1 MGKAGLENLCND
13 VFPEALVLDVH
24 DRVVQLRIEMIARR
38 AEAFDAQLFHHGDE
52 LVHRHL
58 DALFEGFIG
67 GLLREGTLDL
77 PIPQDLFRQGSL
89 PLTLLCDLL
98 QLGAQPDKDQ
108 LSTSIS
114 IICSQNI
121 D

>member
-1 MGKAGLENLCND
+1 MLEI
-13 VFPEALVLDVH
+13 
-24 DRVVQLRIEMIARR
+24 RK
-38 AEAFDAQLFHHGDE
+38 DASFSE
-52 LVHRHL
+52 RNM
-58 DALFEGFIG
+58 
-67 GLLREGTLDL
+67 LREGTLDL
-77 PIPQDLFRQGSL
+77 TITQDLFRQGSL

>member
-1 MGKAGLENLCND
+1 MKHQIIVRYSNRA
-13 VFPEALVLDVH
+13 
-24 DRVVQLRIEMIARR
+24 DR
-38 AEAFDAQLFHHGDE
+38 
-52 LVHRHL
+52 
-58 DALFEGFIG
+58 
-67 GLLREGTLDL
+67 
-77 PIPQDLFRQGSL
+77 SL

-98 QLGAQPDKDQ
+98 QLDAQPDKDQ

>member
-1 MGKAGLENLCND
+1 MPCVPPDIPA
-13 VFPEALVLDVH
+13 ASAS
-24 DRVVQLRIEMIARR
+24 LRTICR
-38 AEAFDAQLFHHGDE
+38 AEM
-52 LVHRHL
+52 
-58 DALFEGFIG
+58 
-67 GLLREGTLDL
+67 LREGTLDL
-77 PIPQDLFRQGSL
+77 TITQDLFRQGSL